1 MGGYNEHLE
10 GNLPCNPWNVNHWA
24 GASSSGSGVA
34 TAAGFAYSTLGSD
47 TVRPRASLTTN
58 RRRLTQCLRRRAAR
72 SASPL
77 RHAALSASNPLG
89 VKVA

>member
-1 MGGYNEHLE
+1 MGPVCPAAAALLRGPAVDCCCACWQEGAMGGYNEHLE

-47 TVRPRASLTTN
+47 TVRP
-58 RRRLTQCLRRRAAR
+58 
-72 SASPL
+72 
-77 RHAALSASNPLG
+77 
-89 VKVA
+89 